1 MPQFRCFGMVLGNDT
16 DIRPDENI
24 ILDGDPAS
32 VQKSTTGIDK
42 HVLPKPDKTSE
53 HCVKRKKHTHRFV
66 YIEKDH
72 IPSIAKAGCT
82 GVSGVICPVQLLHQ
96 THTSFKRFIQF
107 RILRV
112 AFQDKL
118 SGSHSF
124 KNISHTFPC
133 FLFTV
138 QN

>member
-66 YIEKDH
+66 YIL
-72 IPSIAKAGCT
+72 
-82 GVSGVICPVQLLHQ
+82 SGQSAEHHADFTCRVICPVQLLHQ